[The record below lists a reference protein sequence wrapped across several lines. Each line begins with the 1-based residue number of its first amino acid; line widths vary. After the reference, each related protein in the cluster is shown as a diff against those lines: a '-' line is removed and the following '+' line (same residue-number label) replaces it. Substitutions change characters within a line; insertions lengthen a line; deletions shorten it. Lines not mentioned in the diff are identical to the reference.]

1 MYDPDEAQTQ
11 VIAAVEAAVVRLVQ
25 ITDCHI
31 LATADDRLHNMNTR
45 QSFETVS
52 RAAVENNADLDLVL
66 ATGDLSQ
73 DASTSSYQYLAARFE
88 EIGLPVFWIPGNH
101 DDDAVMRDHL
111 RASCIFAARQVLVGN
126 WQVVLLDST
135 IKGEVGGCVSP
146 QQLEFLDGALRAH
159 PERHALVCLH
169 HQALAAGSEW
179 IDGKGLRQSQQL
191 VDVLKSQ
198 ANVKAVLWGHVHQQA
213 HQRIDGIEWMSTP
226 SSCIQFKPGSESFA
240 IDDLAPGYRHLCLY
254 ADGSIETAVHR
265 VDTTGGDRLWSG

>member
-11 VIAAVEAAVVRLVQ
+11 VIAAAEAAVVRLVQ

-31 LATADDRLHNMNTR
+31 LATVDDRLHDMDTR
-45 QSFETVS
+45 QSFEAVS
-52 RAAVENNADLDLVL
+52 RAAVENSAGLDLLL

-73 DASTSSYQYLAARFE
+73 DASASSYQYLAARFE
-88 EIGLPVFWIPGNH
+88 EIDLPVFWIPGNH

-111 RASCIFAARQVLVGN
+111 RANCIFAARQVLVGN
-126 WQVVLLDST
+126 WQIVLLDST

-146 QQLEFLDGALRAH
+146 QQLEFLDSALRAH

-179 IDGKGLRQSQQL
+179 IDGKGLQQSQQL
-191 VDVLKSQ
+191 VDALKSQ

-226 SSCIQFKPGSESFA
+226 SSCIQFRPGSKSFA

-265 VDTTGGDRLWSG
+265 VDATGGDRL